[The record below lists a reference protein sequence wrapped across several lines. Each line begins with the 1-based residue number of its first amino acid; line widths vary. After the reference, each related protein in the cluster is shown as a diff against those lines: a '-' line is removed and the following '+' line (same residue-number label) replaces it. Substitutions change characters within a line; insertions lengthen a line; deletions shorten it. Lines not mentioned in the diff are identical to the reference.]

1 MRLLA
6 HNLSHLTW
14 KYMPKCFGAEK
25 RKHPNIQESL
35 KFYKTI
41 TPFLLVRYVIGYSQL
56 VATRLNSYLPSYI
69 QNTSWNNC

>member
-6 HNLSHLTW
+6 HILSHLTW
-14 KYMPKCFGAEK
+14 KYMAKCFGAEK
-25 RKHPNIQESL
+25 RKHSNIQESL

-69 QNTSWNNC
+69 QNTLME